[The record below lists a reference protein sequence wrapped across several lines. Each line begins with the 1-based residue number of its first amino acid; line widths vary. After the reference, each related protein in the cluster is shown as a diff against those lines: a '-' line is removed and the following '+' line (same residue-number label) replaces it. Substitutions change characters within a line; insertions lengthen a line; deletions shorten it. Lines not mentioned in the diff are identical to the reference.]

1 MTMPLHFPRKRFG
14 QNFLQDD
21 QIIQQII
28 NVIFPNSD
36 QHLVEIGP
44 GKGAL
49 TEYLLKY
56 NCQLDIVELDNDLVK
71 ILATKFNSFRQL
83 QIHNNDILKF
93 DFNQLKPIPLRVI
106 GNLPYNISTQL
117 LFYLLDYV
125 HLIQDMTFMLQK
137 EVVERLIATPATS
150 AYGRLSVILQ
160 YHYQIYKLF
169 DVAPDAFWPPPK
181 VQSSI
186 VQLIPHSTPPV
197 EILNQQH
204 FNQIVTAAFS
214 KRRKTLRNNLKHIL
228 DNETIQNSGIDPK
241 IRGETLTLAEF
252 ARLANQFTLLNF
264 LDTK

>member
-1 MTMPLHFPRKRFG
+1 MTFHSPRKRFG

-28 NVIFPNSD
+28 NVIYPNPN
-36 QHLVEIGP
+36 QHIVEIGP

-49 TEYLLKY
+49 TKYLLKY

-71 ILATKFNSFRQL
+71 MLAKKFNSFNQL
-83 QIHNNDILKF
+83 QIHNSDILKF
-93 DFNQLKPIPLRVI
+93 DFRQLKSIPLRII

-125 HLIQDMTFMLQK
+125 DLIQDMTFMLQK
-137 EVVERLIATPATS
+137 EVVERLIAIPATS
-150 AYGRLSVILQ
+150 DYGRLSVILQ

-186 VQLIPHSTPPV
+186 VQLIPHLTPPV
-197 EILNQQH
+197 KILNQQY

-214 KRRKTLRNNLKHIL
+214 KRRKTLRNNLKDIL
-228 DNETIQNSGIDPK
+228 DVKIIQNSGIDPQV
-241 IRGETLTLAEF
+241 RGETLTLEEF
-252 ARLANQFTLLNF
+252 ARLANQFTLLNS
-264 LDTK
+264 